1 MAILNSHKAKGN
13 YLRLWNKSFQKEVY
27 RYIEIFQVF
36 KNSVAGGREMGVV
49 QMVFFL
55 TPTRSMFPVVLWK
68 YIFYDAECVEF
79 VK

>member
-1 MAILNSHKAKGN
+1 
-13 YLRLWNKSFQKEVY
+13 
-27 RYIEIFQVF
+27 
-36 KNSVAGGREMGVV
+36 MGVV

-55 TPTRSMFPVVLWK
+55 PPTRSMSPVVLWK